1 MQEARTNKYVFFGR
15 VRGCRRYSRICF
27 VRGCAIPA
35 THDITTYVIVSHGDW
50 KNART
55 GRGDPEQNVKNCFCF
70 GKNEELQKVVISDE
84 RRKVRWCG
92 RHWRNKEVFSPTTWV
107 PTTRAYRKYILWMCG
122 EWGTVCASDC

>member
-50 KNART
+50 KNASENRS
-55 GRGDPEQNVKNCFCF
+55 RGSRAKREKLF
-70 GKNEELQKVVISDE
+70 LIWQK
-84 RRKVRWCG
+84 
-92 RHWRNKEVFSPTTWV
+92 
-107 PTTRAYRKYILWMCG
+107 
-122 EWGTVCASDC
+122 